1 MSWFTPFL
9 KSMRLALLAASVVV
23 LILHPDAR
31 AQGTAAAPRPAGVGE
46 IQGRLT
52 DSTSGQPITRGSI
65 TIRRQRDTV
74 FVGGAL
80 PKPDGTFR
88 VDGLAPGE
96 YTLRFRAI
104 GFEPITRKDLVVTAD
119 KPIVNVGTITPAVA
133 VTKLEGQEITAE
145 RDEEV
150 LSPDRN
156 VYSVKNMT
164 SVAGG
169 TAIDVLKNIPLVEVD
184 QSNKVS
190 LRNNGNV
197 VVQINGRSTPLKGEQ
212 LGTFLAQLPA
222 HTVKNVEVATNP
234 SAKDDPEGTAGI
246 INIVLKQDV
255 ELGLSGG
262 IYAGTASTGQVNA
275 SGNVGK
281 QQGKFTGFISGSI
294 YRDTR
299 HNYGSISRE
308 NLVVPAPVFVETSL
322 SGTQHPLSG
331 GGNVRT
337 EYRLSETDAF
347 TFDAF
352 LYGGS
357 FNGDNSS
364 RYTNLDRARLV
375 TGAFNQFNESS
386 SDYRSAD
393 FNLAFRRQGKP
404 NTRQITAELEYAN
417 NANENNSNLW
427 SVLVKPDP
435 SITTL
440 NPAERNNSEWRNPY
454 MNAKLDYSI
463 PVSGNIKLE
472 TGFKATW
479 RQTASD
485 FNASFDSTGSG
496 NFEIDPAR
504 ISGFDYH
511 ESIVGGYG
519 LYSQRISK
527 VQVQAGLRLED
538 ANTHFTVPSLSDGF
552 DKEYWS
558 VYPSMVLSYN
568 FSDLRQAKLSYS
580 RRVSRPD
587 PYQLSPIVSK
597 QDNRNIFHGNPKL
610 GAEYSNSYNLS
621 LQEGRKWG
629 SIQLNNYVRVTDHA
643 VRMIQSIDTS
653 GVSVRTF
660 ENLANTVTI
669 GSDLSINYRRGPLQI
684 FGSASASRYKSDAS
698 NLSGK
703 LSAQDILWSSRVNGT
718 WKFSSLFD
726 MQVSAYY
733 RAAFKTEGGSQ
744 LAVPS
749 LNASA
754 RYKVWGDKGNISLRV
769 SDPFNFQKSGYRT
782 DNGFV
787 IETSERFGGSR
798 VVYLTVSRNFGQA
811 LRLKPRNEPDVPQ
824 GPPTP

>member
-1 MSWFTPFL
+1 
-9 KSMRLALLAASVVV
+9 MRFAILVASVVA
-23 LILHPDAR
+23 LAFESDAR
-31 AQGTAAAPRPAGVGE
+31 AQGTPAGAPRPASGVGE
-46 IQGRLT
+46 IQGRLA

-80 PKPDGTFR
+80 PKADGTFR

-104 GFEPITRKDLVVTAD
+104 GFEPVTRKDLVVTVD
-119 KPIVNVGTITPAVA
+119 KPIVNLGTITPAVA
-133 VTKLEGQEITAE
+133 VTKLEGQEIKAE
-145 RDEEV
+145 RDDEV

-184 QSNKVS
+184 QSNKIS

-197 VVQINGRSTPLKGEQ
+197 VVQINGRATPLKGEQ

-262 IYAGTASTGQVNA
+262 IYAGTSSSGQVNT
-275 SGNVGK
+275 SGNIGK
-281 QQGKFTGFISGSI
+281 QQGKFTGFISGSVF
-294 YRDTR
+294 RDSR
-299 HNYGSISRE
+299 HNYGTISRE
-308 NLVVPAPVFVETSL
+308 NLVIAAPGFVETSL
-322 SGTQHPLSG
+322 RGDQRPVGT
-331 GGNVRT
+331 GGNLRT
-337 EYRLSETDAF
+337 EYRLSETDAL
-347 TFDAF
+347 TFDSY
-352 LYGGS
+352 LYGGTFEGS
-357 FNGDNSS
+357 NTS
-364 RYTNLDRARLV
+364 RYTNLDGARVV
-375 TGAFNQFNESS
+375 TGAFDQFNQSS
-386 SDYRSAD
+386 SNYTSQD
-393 FNLAFRRQGKP
+393 FNFAFRRQGKP
-404 NTRQITAELEYAN
+404 NTRQITAEVEYAN
-417 NANENNSNLW
+417 NFNENNSDLW
-427 SVLVKPDP
+427 SVLVKSDP
-435 SITTL
+435 SIPTV
-440 NPAERNNSEWRNPY
+440 NPAERNKMQWRNPY
-454 MNAKLDYSI
+454 WNAKLDYSI
-463 PVSGNIKLE
+463 PVNGNIKLE

-479 RQTASD
+479 RQTRSD
-485 FNASFDSTGSG
+485 FTASFDSLGSG
-496 NFEIDPAR
+496 EFELNPDR
-504 ISGFDYH
+504 TTGFDYH
-511 ESIVGGYG
+511 ENIVGGYG

-587 PYQLSPIVSK
+587 PYQLSPIVNK

-629 SIQLNNYVRVTDHA
+629 SIQLNNYVRITDHA

-660 ENLANTVTI
+660 ENVANTITI
-669 GSDLSINYRRGPLQI
+669 GSDLSINYRRGPLQL

-698 NLSGK
+698 NLSGN
-703 LSAQDILWSSRVNGT
+703 LSTQDILWSARLNGT

-726 MQVSAYY
+726 MQVSGYY
-733 RAAFKTEGGSQ
+733 RAAFRTEGGSQ
-744 LAVPS
+744 LGLPS

-754 RYKVWGDKGNISLRV
+754 RYKIWGDKGNVSLRV
-769 SDPFNFQKSGYRT
+769 SDPFKFQRSGYRT

-787 IETSERFGGSR
+787 VETSERYGGSR
-798 VVYLTVSRNFGQA
+798 IVYLTVSRNFGQA
-811 LRLKPRNEPDVPQ
+811 LRLKPRNEPDIPQ
-824 GPPTP
+824 GPPSG